1 MLTPGKTLNI
11 LLATTQRTSDVKDSA
26 HYIDATSVLTF
37 ICVRACVRV
46 RVCLS
51 VCACLCACVRVS
63 VCLCACVCVRACVRV
78 YMRACVRVYMRV
90 CVCLFHRVHL
100 EKTIGQE
107 KAEQA
112 SFLPSTT
119 LLQLKLYNT
128 TSGEVVVGQTV
139 GVLDKDPLKR
149 KHRGLLSGYHTCATK
164 KESLE
169 K

>member
-46 RVCLS
+46 RVCVHACACLS
-51 VCACLCACVRVS
+51 VCARVS
-63 VCLCACVCVRACVRV
+63 ACVRV
-78 YMRACVRVYMRV
+78 YMRACVRVYMRVCV

-139 GVLDKDPLKR
+139 GVLDKDPLK
-149 KHRGLLSGYHTCATK
+149 
-164 KESLE
+164 
-169 K
+169 